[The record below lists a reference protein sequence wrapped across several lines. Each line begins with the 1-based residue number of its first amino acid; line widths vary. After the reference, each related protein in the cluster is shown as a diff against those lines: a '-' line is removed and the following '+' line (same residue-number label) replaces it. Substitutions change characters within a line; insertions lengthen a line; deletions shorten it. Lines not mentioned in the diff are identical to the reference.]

1 MTVGEIVREYA
12 RTKQALQR
20 VLSASPLLWLV
31 IVIVIGRDPS
41 VANGAYLENPAAGD
55 RPRYGI
61 DTGHIAAECKCR
73 ALAARRIPGVNRV
86 RTQRR

>member
-20 VLSASPLLWLV
+20 VLSASPPLWLV

-41 VANGAYLENPAAGD
+41 VVNGAYLENPEA
-55 RPRYGI
+55 
-61 DTGHIAAECKCR
+61 
-73 ALAARRIPGVNRV
+73 
-86 RTQRR
+86 